1 LTGLEKYI
9 NQYLLNSFKK
19 IFFETGF
26 LCIAPRTHFVDQA
39 GLKLRNLSAS
49 ASWVLGLNMCATEF
63 ISVKCMKYGIYF
75 SLKLKINYDIYEKIL
90 NPDIQLLDHT
100 EMLDFKNK

>member
-1 LTGLEKYI
+1 
-9 NQYLLNSFKK
+9 
-19 IFFETGF
+19 
-26 LCIAPRTHFVDQA
+26 
-39 GLKLRNLSAS
+39 
-49 ASWVLGLNMCATEF
+49 
-63 ISVKCMKYGIYF
+63 MKYGIYF